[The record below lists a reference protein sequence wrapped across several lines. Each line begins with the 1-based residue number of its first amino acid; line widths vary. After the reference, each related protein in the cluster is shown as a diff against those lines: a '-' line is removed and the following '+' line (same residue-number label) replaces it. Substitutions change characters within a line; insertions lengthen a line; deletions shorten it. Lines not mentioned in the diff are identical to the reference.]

1 MAEFHGIITKRE
13 DVGVR
18 PVGIVP
24 QSTIGVVGTA
34 PSGKG
39 GWSVRGRHEAIKY
52 NEAFY
57 LTSRQDASDADLGT
71 DGTLP
76 AVLNAIYRQGQASV
90 DMVIVEEGADKAAA
104 AEQALAVTE
113 FVHCDI
119 ANRREQFSRRRSA
132 VGTDS

>member
-1 MAEFHGIITKRE
+1 MATEFHGIITKRE

-34 PSGKG
+34 PNAKVNGAFG
-39 GWSVRGRHEAIKY
+39 DGTAIRF
-52 NEAFY
+52 NEPFY
-57 LTSRQDASDADLGT
+57 LTSRQDASDTDLGK

-90 DMVIVEEGADKAAA
+90 QMVIVEEGADKAAA
-104 AEQALAVTE
+104 AEKALAVKE
-113 FVHCDI
+113 FSTVTSQVAAEQLGGC
-119 ANRREQFSRRRSA
+119 RRT
-132 VGTDS
+132 VGVDS